1 MANSLTI
8 PPKLSYPPVMDY
20 GLLRREGLRHLER
33 LGSAIWTDFNSHDP
47 GVTILEVLCY
57 ALTDLGYRSQ
67 LPATDLFAPADTSR
81 RPFFTAVEILPNAPV
96 TAHDFRKLL
105 IDIDGV
111 KNAWLEA
118 DKTKAP
124 VFQYDLNNTAPVDMA
139 AEPGFSE
146 YLQNFTDAVPA
157 TIEIGWSADA
167 KNLWTAIELAVKAKA
182 KHDELHALVDQF
194 NAGCC
199 IETATG
205 KMPDSTSAY
214 SKSLILFLVATRLGE
229 IRSGVLGR
237 MNAEDPDA
245 QQEAFSLLAGLG
257 QLRKALDAFRPNGD
271 KTAIDNAYAQVLLH
285 PDWIDEAM
293 ASFATSTLLKHRL
306 IATPVGTADVKYP
319 VFSPRG
325 IYKIFL
331 QLDEGREADRD
342 RIRKEAWLRLHAN
355 RAFCEDF
362 GKIQVV
368 ENVGVGVQTKI
379 DIATDAEVT
388 EVFAEVLFAIETF
401 LSPAV
406 QMYSLQEMMDRHAQ
420 FTFST
425 DDLISLSEAGMPDG
439 LVLALEPLIG
449 KSRTGKK
456 QWMQSLEASIGAEAA
471 SDYESLLFRNVGKRY
486 ESHPVFQ
493 GLLLTHGFID
503 DAELEAASWRRTV
516 YRSDLFREIA
526 RVRNVVR
533 VGELK
538 VRKCPA
544 DDENPRTVESEWCL
558 SFDCE
563 CQPALELDFLT
574 GSENG
579 CSDFGFTKNGNPVV
593 LTDSMKY
600 EVFDRLLRLRGQ
612 YAKIDHTGRLD
623 LPVPTGTLRDDLA
636 EYTSIQEEFPR
647 TYHVGRE
654 GISRSETPLHQ
665 AQAKQLKGYLMFFD
679 QILANY
685 LQQLNQVREL
695 LALDGDLSQPACYQ
709 PLYDV
714 PNVQSLFQALSPG
727 GDWDAF
733 TGDPDNGYIAA
744 LKALT
749 EGGGITQSM
758 RKNQILDHLLA
769 RFGEQFNDYVL
780 ELFRI
785 ERPIDDT
792 TDDSNEAGDWLEDK
806 QRLLQN
812 LPLLGGKRGSAFNY
826 RAEVLEDNRHFWDSV
841 NVEGFKRRVM
851 ARLGVA
857 DWSRRTIS
865 GSPQFT
871 VEVRSEMFEKTRRYR
886 FGVRPEEGGGGLLF
900 SKASYSQASAAQ
912 KAGNAFLNISAY
924 AELYDVFDND
934 RGLWFV
940 GFWDSDAGSD
950 RDMDNARLISEPFRT
965 NEDARKRLAEILKL
979 INRER
984 QNDSFHVV
992 EHLLL
997 RPEDEFYHLLKPDVI
1012 GPMPFAADHYSFRCT
1027 IAVPAWGDRFNEET
1041 RYHRFQ
1047 QIVRAELPAHILPRF
1062 VPLDRKQMLDFEGMY
1077 YQWLAEKTRETPDLF
1092 DLRKASNDLID
1103 LLNQY

>member
-67 LPATDLFAPADTSR
+67 LPASDLFAPAGAAR
-81 RPFFTAVEILPNAPV
+81 RPFYTAAEILTNAPV

-118 DKTKAP
+118 DKTKTP
-124 VFQYDLNNTAPVDMA
+124 VFQYDLNNVASLDIA
-139 AEPGFSE
+139 ALSGFSE
-146 YLQNFTDAVPA
+146 YLQNFTDAAPA
-157 TIEIGWSADA
+157 TIDIAWSANT
-167 KNLWTAIELAVKAKA
+167 KNLWNAIELAVKAKA
-182 KHDELHALVDQF
+182 KKEEIRVLTDQF

-199 IETATG
+199 MEIATA
-205 KMPDSTSAY
+205 KLPDSNSAY
-214 SKSLILFLVATRLGE
+214 SKSLIIFLVATRFEE
-229 IRSGVLGR
+229 IRSGVLAR
-237 MNAEDPDA
+237 VNAEDPDV
-245 QQEAFSLLAGLG
+245 QQEAFSLLAALA
-257 QLRKALDAFRPNGD
+257 QLRKALLTFRENGD
-271 KTAIDNAYAQVLLH
+271 KTSIDHVYPQVATHSGWIDGVIASFVTSVLLK
-285 PDWIDEAM
+285 D
-293 ASFATSTLLKHRL
+293 RL
-306 IATPVGTADVKYP
+306 VAVPVGVTDVKHP
-319 VFSPRG
+319 VFNPRG

-331 QLDEGREADRD
+331 QLEEGRAADRD
-342 RIRKEAWLRLHAN
+342 RIRKEAWQRLHAN

-362 GKIQVV
+362 GRVKII
-368 ENVGVGVQTKI
+368 ENVGIGVQTTI
-379 DIATDAEVT
+379 DIATDADVT
-388 EVFAEVLFAIETF
+388 EVFANILFAIETF

-406 QMYSLQEMMDRHAQ
+406 QMYSLQEMMDRYAQ

-425 DDLISLSEAGMPDG
+425 DDLISLSEAGMADE

-449 KSRTGKK
+449 KNIKGKK
-456 QWMQSLEASIGAEAA
+456 QWEQALEVSIGAEAV
-471 SDYESLLFRNVGKRY
+471 SDYASLLFLNVGKRY

-493 GLLLTHGFID
+493 GPVLTHGFID

-516 YRSDLFREIA
+516 YRSDLFREISG
-526 RVRNVVR
+526 VSNVVKVR
-533 VGELK
+533 ELK

-544 DDENPRTVESEWCL
+544 DDENPTTVESEWCL

-579 CSDFGFTKNGNPVV
+579 CSEFQFTKNGNPLV

-600 EVFDRLLRLRGQ
+600 EVYDRLIRLRGQ
-612 YAKIDHTGRLD
+612 YAKIDRSGRLD
-623 LPVPTGTLRDDLA
+623 LPVPTGTLYDDLA

-654 GISRSETPLHQ
+654 GISRSETPRRQ
-665 AQAKQLKGYLMFFD
+665 AQAKQMKAYLMFFD

-685 LQQLNQVREL
+685 LKQLDQVREL
-695 LALDGDLSQPACYQ
+695 LALDGDLSQPALYQ

-714 PNVQSLFQALSPG
+714 PHAQALFQALSPG

-733 TGDPDNGYIAA
+733 TGNADNGYLQA

-749 EGGGITQSM
+749 EGSPSTMSM
-758 RKNQILDHLLA
+758 RKNLIMDHLLA

-785 ERPIDDT
+785 ERPIDDLS
-792 TDDSNEAGDWLEDK
+792 DDSSETGDWLEDK

-812 LPLLGGKRGSAFNY
+812 LPLLGSRRGCAFNY
-826 RAEVLEDNRHFWDSV
+826 RAEAQEDNRHFWDSV

-851 ARLGVA
+851 AQSGVA

-886 FGVRPEEGGGGLLF
+886 FGVKPEEGGGGLLF

-924 AELYDVFDND
+924 AELYDIFDND

-940 GFWDSDAGSD
+940 GFWGEDAGSD
-950 RDMDNARLISEPFRT
+950 RNMDNARLISEPFRSS
-965 NEDARKRLAEILKL
+965 EDARKRLAEILRL
-979 INRER
+979 VNRER

-992 EHLLL
+992 EHILL
-997 RPEDEFYHLLKPDVI
+997 RPDDEFYHLLKPHTY
-1012 GPMPFAADHYSFRCT
+1012 GPMPLAADIYSFQCT

-1047 QIVRAELPAHILPRF
+1047 QIVRTELPAHILPRF
-1062 VPLDRKQMLDFEGMY
+1062 VPLDRKQMLDFESVY
-1077 YQWLAEKTRETPDLF
+1077 YQWLAEKTKETPDLF
-1092 DLRKASNDLID
+1092 DLRKSSNDLID